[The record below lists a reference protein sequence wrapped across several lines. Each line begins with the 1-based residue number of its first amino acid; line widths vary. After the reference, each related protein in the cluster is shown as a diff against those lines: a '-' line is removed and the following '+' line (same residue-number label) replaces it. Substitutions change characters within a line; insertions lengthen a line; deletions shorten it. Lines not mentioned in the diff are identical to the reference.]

1 VFRAITEDSSVLAG
15 RALFVGYDG
24 RVYQLLAYAP
34 AARWSARAPAA
45 EQAISS
51 FDRLTDPA
59 ALAAQPWRLQVVT
72 LTQGMTLEEFVR
84 RYPSPAPAAATALV
98 NNVDAD
104 ARFSAGALRKRIV
117 GQPLP

>member
-1 VFRAITEDSSVLAG
+1 VFRAITEDSTVLAG

-34 AARWSARAPAA
+34 QARWSARAPAA

-59 ALAAQPWRLQVVT
+59 ALAVQPWRLQIVT
-72 LTQGMTLEEFVR
+72 LGQSLSLPEFVQ
-84 RYPSPAPAAATALV
+84 RYPGPAPAAMTALV
-98 NNVDAD
+98 NNVDAA
-104 ARFSAGALRKRIV
+104 ARFPSGALVKRIV